1 MAVPKRFKA
10 LGLMLRIS
18 QQEMDRLSAEL
29 SNIRQ
34 KERDIIE
41 QQEHLQKQCELEC
54 YSLSLEAQPFIS
66 GFLKAVANQQS
77 ILAMQLDGLQRS
89 SETLESR
96 VREKFFERKRWQE
109 TLSRSQNS
117 LRDDEQ
123 RRDIKQMDEAALAV
137 FTRTRRR

>member
-123 RRDIKQMDEAALAV
+123 KRDIKQMDEAALAV